1 MSQESRM
8 DSRITELEIKIS
20 YAEDMVDELNRT
32 VFRQQQQIDLLV
44 AQIKALR
51 EQIQTDAPGEQRSL
65 RDELPPHY

>member
-1 MSQESRM
+1 MSQENRM

-20 YAEDMVDELNRT
+20 YAEDMVDELNRV

-44 AQIKALR
+44 AQIKTLR
-51 EQIQTDAPGEQRSL
+51 EQVQTDAPGEQRSL

>member
-1 MSQESRM
+1 M

-51 EQIQTDAPGEQRSL
+51 EQIQTDAPAEQRSL